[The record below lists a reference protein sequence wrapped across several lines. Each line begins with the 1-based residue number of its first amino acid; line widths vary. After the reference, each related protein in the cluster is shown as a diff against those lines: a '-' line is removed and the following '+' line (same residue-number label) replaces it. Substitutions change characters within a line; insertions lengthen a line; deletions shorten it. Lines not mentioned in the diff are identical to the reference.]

1 MLVLLPLAA
10 CFLQGRASLSFDEF
24 WGAVWTE
31 RARAAYLVTFGASFV
46 AASINLFLGLLVA
59 WVLVRY
65 EFPGKRLVDSL
76 IDLPLALPTAVGGL
90 VYANLY
96 VPTGWLGQYPRP
108 ARDSKRRTRGL
119 RSCWC

>member
-1 MLVLLPLAA
+1 MAGVSRRVLPGFSLSLGYPVFYLSVLVLLPLMA
-10 CFLQGRASLSFDEF
+10 CFYRAGQLSFDQF

-31 RARAAYLVTFGASFV
+31 RARAAYTITFATAF
-46 AASINLFLGLLVA
+46 AAAIINLFLGLMIA

-96 VPTGWLGQYPRP
+96 VPSG
-108 ARDSKRRTRGL
+108 
-119 RSCWC
+119 

>member
-1 MLVLLPLAA
+1 MASVNRRVLPGFSLSLGYTMFYLSVLVLLPLTAA
-10 CFLQGRASLSFDEF
+10 FFRAGRLTFDEF
-24 WGAVWTE
+24 WAAVWTE
-31 RARAAYLVTFGASFV
+31 RARAAYMVTFGASF
-46 AASINLFLGLLVA
+46 AAACINLFLGLLVA

-96 VPTGWLGQYPRP
+96 
-108 ARDSKRRTRGL
+108 
-119 RSCWC
+119 